1 MGWYVAS
8 RAVHIDQRDLAARAI
23 GEMLDGALSDDVD
36 DIARLIEDCQA
47 NNMPE
52 IAQMLFDGLPEKLRR
67 TKRIQSAFAR

>member
-1 MGWYVAS
+1 VAS